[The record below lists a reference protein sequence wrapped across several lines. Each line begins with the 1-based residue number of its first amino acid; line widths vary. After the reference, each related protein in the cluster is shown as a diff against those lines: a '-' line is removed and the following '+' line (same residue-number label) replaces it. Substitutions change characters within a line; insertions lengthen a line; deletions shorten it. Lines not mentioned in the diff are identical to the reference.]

1 MNELIDSQK
10 QSPKMSDSP
19 IDDKIQPRKLYQCNG
34 FFVEPIN
41 QNKEKSKS
49 KPPRPK
55 TAK

>member
-10 QSPKMSDSP
+10 QPPKMSDSP
-19 IDDKIQPRKLYQCNG
+19 IDDKIQPRKLYQYDG

-49 KPPRPK
+49 KPPKPK
-55 TAK
+55 TTK

>member
-10 QSPKMSDSP
+10 QPPKMSDSP

-49 KPPRPK
+49 KPPKPK